1 MFQRF
6 VEDVN
11 PQFALPVKVSYKQ
24 TMLSRCVFRVAPL
37 SRGLVASRSAMVLPQ
52 RLNTQ
57 RFQIRKYSSEH
68 EEETFEEFTSRFEKE
83 FDEAY
88 DLFEVQRVLNNC
100 FSYDLVPAPAVVE
113 KALRAA
119 RRVNDLPTAV
129 RVFEALKY
137 KVEDQSQYDAYL
149 DELKDV
155 RQELGI
161 PLKEEL
167 FPEETAA
174 H

>member
-1 MFQRF
+1 MFSRSLLRAAMPARTVAPVMLRSAAAAPRMAQLP
-6 VEDVN
+6 
-11 PQFALPVKVSYKQ
+11 PQF
-24 TMLSRCVFRVAPL
+24 VAV
-37 SRGLVASRSAMVLPQ
+37 RNYSA
-52 RLNTQ
+52 
-57 RFQIRKYSSEH
+57 H
-68 EEETFEEFTSRFEKE
+68 EEETFEEFTARYEKE
-83 FDEAY
+83 FEEAY

-100 FSYDLVPAPAVVE
+100 FSYDLVPAPAVIE

-119 RRVNDLPTAV
+119 RKVNDLPTAI

-137 KVEDQSQYDAYL
+137 KVENEEQYKAYL

-155 RQELGI
+155 REELGI

-167 FPEETAA
+167 FQ